1 MASNGIINA
10 RNADISKVSFTEPR
24 KNAMGG
30 TAVSIRY
37 DGQNLKLRVPKLKY
51 GGGVLVRED
60 DKTGKVDYKL
70 IGSLQGCDP

>member
-10 RNADISKVSFTEPR
+10 RIADISKVSFTEPR

-37 DGQNLKLRVPKLKY
+37 DGQNLKLRIPKMK
-51 GGGVLVRED
+51 
-60 DKTGKVDYKL
+60 
-70 IGSLQGCDP
+70 